1 METFF
6 TISVFSLIG
15 FLGVII
21 YLLLEK
27 NRELEQKES
36 LEVIKDRISRLED
49 YVYELE
55 LRVLTP
61 DSKLK
66 ERVIKMYE
74 DGKDILFIQNALKIP
89 RPKIEMILKQYRREK
104 NNLS

>member
-1 METFF
+1 METFI
-6 TISVFSLIG
+6 TISIFSLIG
-15 FLGVII
+15 FLSVVV

-27 NRELEQKES
+27 NREIKNNDKLEI
-36 LEVIKDRISRLED
+36 LKDRLERLEE

-55 LRVLTP
+55 LKVLTP

-66 ERVIKMYE
+66 ENIIKMYR
-74 DGKDILFIQNALKIP
+74 DGKDILFIENALKIP
-89 RPKIEMILKQYRREK
+89 RPKIEMILKQYRRET

>member
-1 METFF
+1 MEIFF

-15 FLGVII
+15 FLSVVV

-27 NRELEQKES
+27 NREIGDNDR
-36 LEVIKDRISRLED
+36 LEVLKDRLGRLEE

-55 LRVLTP
+55 LKVLTP

-66 ERVIKMYE
+66 ENIIRMYKE
-74 DGKDILFIQNALKIP
+74 GKDIIFIENALKIP
-89 RPKIEMILKQYRREK
+89 RPKIEMILKQYRREN